1 MTLAE
6 LEQLLAE
13 PEAERIEFKEAR
25 SSFQFDKLVDYCAAL
40 ANEGGG
46 RVVLGVTDRRPRSV
60 VGTKAFDEP
69 GRTVSG
75 LMERLRVRV
84 TASETP
90 HPKGR
95 VLVFEVA
102 PRPLGMP
109 IEANGRYLARSG
121 DTLRPMTQDELRRIF
136 DELGVDFS
144 AEAAP
149 KASIAD
155 LEPAAIELFRVNW
168 HRRSQNPA
176 LLSMP
181 PAQLLADAELLT
193 EGNLSRAA
201 LILLGSRSALA
212 RHLPQAEVVFE
223 YRQSDTSISHQQ
235 RIELRQGFLPLL
247 DSLWNTIN
255 LRNEVVQYQDGLF
268 RRDLPVFNEL
278 AVREAILNAVCHRD
292 YRLPG
297 SIFIRQF
304 PRRLEIVS
312 PGGFPAGIT
321 VDNLLKRQSP
331 RNRRIAEA
339 CGRCGLVERSG
350 QGIDRIFEE
359 SLKEGKARPSFAGTD
374 NHQVAICLWGEL
386 QNPQFIRFLERVS
399 AERQISFSV
408 DDLLLLDAISQG
420 TEFDAGAGKERLAQ
434 LLETGV
440 IERSGS
446 GRGVRYLL
454 SRKFHSFLGKSGT
467 YTRKRG
473 LDRETNKA
481 LLLKHLVS
489 CGDSGSALNEL
500 QQVLPALSRSQVQ
513 KLLQQLKTEGRAY
526 VSGVR
531 RAGCWFAA

>member
-1 MTLAE
+1 LSPT
-6 LEQLLAE
+6 QLL
-13 PEAERIEFKEAR
+13 EA
-25 SSFQFDKLVDYCAAL
+25 
-40 ANEGGG
+40 
-46 RVVLGVTDRRPRSV
+46 
-60 VGTKAFDEP
+60 
-69 GRTVSG
+69 
-75 LMERLRVRV
+75 
-84 TASETP
+84 
-90 HPKGR
+90 
-95 VLVFEVA
+95 
-102 PRPLGMP
+102 
-109 IEANGRYLARSG
+109 
-121 DTLRPMTQDELRRIF
+121 
-136 DELGVDFS
+136 
-144 AEAAP
+144 
-149 KASIAD
+149 
-155 LEPAAIELFRVNW
+155 
-168 HRRSQNPA
+168 
-176 LLSMP
+176 
-181 PAQLLADAELLT
+181 AELLT
-193 EGNLSRAA
+193 EGNLTRAA
-201 LILLGSRSALA
+201 LILFGSRAALS

-223 YRQSDTSISHQQ
+223 YRHSDTSISHQQ
-235 RIELRQGFLPLL
+235 WIEFRQGFLPLL

-339 CGRCGLVERSG
+339 CARCGLVERSG

-374 NHQVAICLWGEL
+374 YHQVAICLWGEL

-420 TEFDAGAGKERLAQ
+420 TEFDASAGKEHLKQ

-440 IERSGS
+440 IEKSGS

-454 SRKFHSFLGKSGT
+454 SRKFYSFLGKPGA

-481 LLLKHLVS
+481 LLLRHLES
-489 CGDSGSALNEL
+489 CGDSGCALNEL
-500 QQVLPALSRSQVQ
+500 EQVLPSLSKSQVQ
-513 KLLQQLKTEGRAY
+513 KLLQQLKTEGRTHVVGA
-526 VSGVR
+526 R
-531 RAGCWFAA
+531 RAGRWFVPLGL